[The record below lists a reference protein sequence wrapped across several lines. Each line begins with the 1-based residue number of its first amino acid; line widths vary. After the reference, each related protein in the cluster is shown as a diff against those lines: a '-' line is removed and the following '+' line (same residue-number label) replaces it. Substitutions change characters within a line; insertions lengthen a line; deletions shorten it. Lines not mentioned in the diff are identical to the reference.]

1 VVSLVVKESTPTSNV
16 TIHSMEEHST
26 SPPCF
31 RPRGPHHKITIITRR
46 NLVITVT
53 MKGLEELSILHKNFC
68 NMHIA
73 RRNMHIAT
81 ESILRLTR
89 TQIINSTKK
98 CKVALLRRKLL
109 SKSTSTYLCFSYT
122 LRVPTVA
129 MGTLS
134 VPYVILLFYLLV
146 GQTLGSK

>member
-1 VVSLVVKESTPTSNV
+1 MIKKKNPYIARQYGSRCNIDSFLLNK
-16 TIHSMEEHST
+16 
-26 SPPCF
+26 
-31 RPRGPHHKITIITRR
+31 
-46 NLVITVT
+46 
-53 MKGLEELSILHKNFC
+53 KGLEELSILHKNFC

-146 GQTLGSK
+146 GQTLGQNSDPTFYLVVS